1 MSSYEEL
8 KSEIT
13 SDVLFE
19 IDHAEVAQNLDLC
32 DVAAEIDTSEVASYV
47 EIDPADV
54 NWEEIV
60 GNVLQREYDVRYM
73 VQDAMKV
80 QTDDI
85 TALHKMQNENRDAQ
99 QREIDDLRHE
109 IASLRETVLILNR
122 KLAGR
127 PWWKFWG

>member
-60 GNVLQREYDVRYM
+60 GNVLQREYDIGFI
-73 VQDAMKV
+73 VQDAIKM
-80 QTDDI
+80 QADDI

-99 QREIDDLRHE
+99 QREIDDLRYE
-109 IASLRETVLILNR
+109 IASLRETVRILSQER
-122 KLAGR
+122 TAR

>member
-8 KSEIT
+8 KSEIA
-13 SDVLFE
+13 SEVLSE
-19 IDHAEVAQNLDLC
+19 IDHVEVAQNLDLC

-60 GNVLQREYDVRYM
+60 SNVLQREYDVSYM
-73 VQDAMKV
+73 VQDAMKM
-80 QTDDI
+80 QADDI

-99 QREIDDLRHE
+99 QREIDDLRYE
-109 IASLRETVLILNR
+109 IASLRETVRILSQERN
-122 KLAGR
+122 AR